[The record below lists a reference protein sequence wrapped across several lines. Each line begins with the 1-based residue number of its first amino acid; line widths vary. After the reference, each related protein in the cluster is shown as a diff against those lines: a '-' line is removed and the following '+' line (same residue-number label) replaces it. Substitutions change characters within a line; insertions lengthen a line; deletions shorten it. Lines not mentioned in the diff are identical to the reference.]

1 MKRILV
7 LLLLIGTAATIVAQT
22 KPSADKVRKDKI
34 MDIVRPNQKTVG
46 KYIDTDLC
54 ISMQER
60 VLSKG
65 ERNGGVW
72 KTVEMIESWKPSE
85 TALVVCDMRSNVRF
99 GKFALALNKVVE
111 EARRK
116 GVTIV
121 HVPSECTDYY
131 TDYSQHKETKKCIG
145 DTIGDPGT
153 KLGTDFRKRGIKNV
167 VLTGVAVDLCA
178 MTRLFGLQTMKCMD
192 MNVVLMRDM
201 IDIIYNPQKTPFVCH
216 YSGLD
221 SVVEYIEKYVCPTI
235 VSTDFIETKQS
246 VEKSN

>member
-1 MKRILV
+1 MKKILV
-7 LLLLIGTAATIVAQT
+7 LLLLIGTAATVVAQT

-46 KYIDTDLC
+46 KYLDTDLC

-60 VLSKG
+60 VLSKS

-72 KTVEMIESWKPSE
+72 KTVEMTESWKPSE
-85 TALVVCDMRSNVRF
+85 TALVVCNMCDNVRF
-99 GKFALALNKVVE
+99 GEFALALNKVVE
-111 EARRK
+111 MARRK
-116 GVTIV
+116 GVTVV
-121 HVPSECTDYY
+121 HVTSECTDYY
-131 TDYSQHKETKKCIG
+131 TNYSQHKEAKKCIG
-145 DTIGDPGT
+145 DAQTE
-153 KLGTDFRKRGIKNV
+153 LGADFRKRGIKNV
-167 VLTGVAVDLCA
+167 VLTGVAVDICA
-178 MTRLFGLQTMKCMD
+178 IARLFGLQAMKRMD

-201 IDIIYNPQKTPFVCH
+201 IDVMYNPEKTPFVCH

-246 VEKSN
+246 AEKSD